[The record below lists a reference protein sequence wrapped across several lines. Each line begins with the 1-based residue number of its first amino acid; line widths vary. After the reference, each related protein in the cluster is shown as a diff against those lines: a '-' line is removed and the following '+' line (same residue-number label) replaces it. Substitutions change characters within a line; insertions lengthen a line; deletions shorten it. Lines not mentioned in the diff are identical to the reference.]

1 MVQHTCCTAEVDN
14 NTLNQ
19 LYSNKILKN
28 VLKQFHSIRI
38 LKEKNYAISLT
49 AEKYSIKCNT
59 HSRESFSKTR
69 IRRQL
74 L

>member
-38 LKEKNYAISLT
+38 LKEKNYANLFNCRKIFN
-49 AEKYSIKCNT
+49 KMQYSFERKLFKN
-59 HSRESFSKTR
+59 
-69 IRRQL
+69 QN
-74 L
+74 